1 MFIGLI
7 FLAFISF
14 IVIGSIL
21 GVESNDEVLVG
32 VIVLALQNTAII
44 TLLIYLI
51 SKQNKK

>member
-14 IVIGSIL
+14 IVIGTIL
-21 GVESNDEVLVG
+21 GAESNDEVLVG

-51 SKQNKK
+51 SKKNKK